1 MQDLVSII
9 VPVYNVAQYLD
20 RCLDSLVKQT
30 DPNIEIILV
39 DDGSTDGSGALCDLW
54 QQRDGR
60 IRVFHKPN
68 GGLSDARNHGLERA
82 SGEYICFV
90 DSDDWCDLRY
100 VEVMR
105 GVLEDTGS
113 DLVECD
119 YLTTDERAPAPVS
132 GQTAYDYR
140 LSEGRECF
148 LRFLTNE
155 FFVSVCNKLYRRSLL
170 ESQPFRVGVY
180 HEDEFWTYR
189 IFSRAQRA
197 CRLRYT
203 GYYYYQ
209 RQGSIVHTTPSQKRL
224 TDAFTAAKER
234 MEFIELHYPEYAS
247 IGYSKMM
254 YTCMYLYH
262 EAGRGDFSQK
272 DALRQELFSCF
283 RSIFRKYLKAG
294 QFRGEM
300 WRFCLFSLLPN
311 LYCRLNY

>member
-1 MQDLVSII
+1 MHDLVSII

-82 SGEYICFV
+82 SGEYICFI

-119 YLTTDERAPAPVS
+119 YLTTDERTPAPVS
-132 GQTAYDYR
+132 GQTAYDYQVF
-140 LSEGRECF
+140 EGKECF

-170 ESQPFRVGVY
+170 ESQPFRRGVY

-234 MEFIELHYPEYAS
+234 MDFIELHYPEYAS

-254 YTCMYLYH
+254 YTCMYLYNN
-262 EAGRGDFSQK
+262 AGCSTLPQVSG
-272 DALRQELFSCF
+272 LQEELLSCF
-283 RSIFRKYLKAG
+283 HIIFRKYLRRRQYQK
-294 QFRGEM
+294 EM
-300 WRFCLFSLLPN
+300 WRFCFFRLFPN
-311 LYCRLNY
+311 GYCRRYY